1 MKLLSVCL
9 LVYNQAPEMERL
21 LNSIYSQITPE
32 VEVIIRDDSTDD
44 ECMKAARKFP
54 GVRYFRGQKG
64 GIDRTFL
71 FLLEQAKGRFVWW
84 VGDDDI
90 TKRGIGK
97 VLRVIKNNDISFVW
111 INYQIFNQS
120 EPVTNMKE
128 GIIDKDKLLE
138 NAGTGLGFCSAGV
151 FKKSTVDLE
160 TAKKYIGGAW
170 TSLYSFLSAISKGNC
185 YYIKEPI
192 VICYPTTSEEIRAV
206 TVKNGEI
213 NNAAFEVFGVGFANL
228 LWEFEG
234 TFSRKAIR
242 KTIKGSFGQTWRGM
256 LVGWIGGW
264 DTPKGK
270 RWRMFK
276 LFWSYPECWIALPIM
291 LMPLWINKG
300 LFRIYKVF
308 FSHRKFVF
316 EERLNTF
323 FRKDINE
330 KK

>member
-1 MKLLSVCL
+1 
-9 LVYNQAPEMERL
+9 
-21 LNSIYSQITPE
+21 
-32 VEVIIRDDSTDD
+32 
-44 ECMKAARKFP
+44 
-54 GVRYFRGQKG
+54 
-64 GIDRTFL
+64 
-71 FLLEQAKGRFVWW
+71 
-84 VGDDDI
+84 
-90 TKRGIGK
+90 
-97 VLRVIKNNDISFVW
+97 
-111 INYQIFNQS
+111 
-120 EPVTNMKE
+120 
-128 GIIDKDKLLE
+128 
-138 NAGTGLGFCSAGV
+138 
-151 FKKSTVDLE
+151 
-160 TAKKYIGGAW
+160 
-170 TSLYSFLSAISKGNC
+170 
-185 YYIKEPI
+185 
-192 VICYPTTSEEIRAV
+192 
-206 TVKNGEI
+206 
-213 NNAAFEVFGVGFANL
+213 VGFANL